1 MREIDTRVISWFRD
15 VGKGT
20 DRCILTC
27 WSVTVSV
34 FFGCALVVLVSPVAQ
49 KAGVFVNS
57 FPSVNYFV
65 NCFPSV
71 TYFVLSSSVVFVCV
85 VFNACNSACVSKY
98 TAGLKPGKRRRGC
111 KLFGL
116 VLGKVMIIACCLIWD
131 IFQQRFV
138 TCADVVALLKDIK
151 IFPVCVL
158 KRSS

>member
-1 MREIDTRVISWFRD
+1 MLFCCCIRIFWLWTSG
-15 VGKGT
+15 VGLFCAT
-20 DRCILTC
+20 SADDFVCAFFPEFF
-27 WSVTVSV
+27 V
-34 FFGCALVVLVSPVAQ
+34 FLPLVV
-49 KAGVFVNS
+49 FI
-57 FPSVNYFV
+57 
-65 NCFPSV
+65 CM
-71 TYFVLSSSVVFVCV
+71 

-131 IFQQRFV
+131 IFQQRYV
-138 TCADVVALLKDIK
+138 TCADVALLKDIK

>member
-1 MREIDTRVISWFRD
+1 MSFD
-15 VGKGT
+15 VLFCC
-20 DRCILTC
+20 CICIFWLWTSGVGLFC
-27 WSVTVSV
+27 ATSADDFAYL
-34 FFGCALVVLVSPVAQ
+34 FFFPSSFLPLVV
-49 KAGVFVNS
+49 FI
-57 FPSVNYFV
+57 
-65 NCFPSV
+65 CM
-71 TYFVLSSSVVFVCV
+71 